1 MDRFFFFL
9 FFRSVRLRARARA
22 ERRGNK
28 ETTLAKR
35 TDFKTDDF
43 TKRERERKEER
54 REKEHAR
61 DERER
66 SNRPITVAAPFS
78 SSLVACYSLLSLTD
92 KPAGSG
98 DANLQLL
105 LRPVRL
111 GAVDPSQGVL
121 LARGV
126 RSFRISHSCVIVSWC
141 VVGLCCLLWGQKED
155 KKSCSEGNNFPR
167 AAKHFC
173 SFSFILLSRRQ
184 KAEGRGGRAR
194 VFSSFFVRFFF
205 EHSALSLLSLSFL
218 SLFSL
223 FSLKL
228 VRVFARILSTRK
240 LFGGGSKRQ
249 SSSSSFLIIKVNN
262 NTRAR
267 FTS

>member
-126 RSFRISHSCVIVSWC
+126 RSFRISHILSSYACDC
-141 VVGLCCLLWGQKED
+141 LVVEDVFVRTRRFGRERTRRRKKVRREQQAKEG
-155 KKSCSEGNNFPR
+155 ERERGR
-167 AAKHFC
+167 
-173 SFSFILLSRRQ
+173 
-184 KAEGRGGRAR
+184 ERGGA
-194 VFSSFFVRFFF
+194 FFHLFCWFCFFF
-205 EHSALSLLSLSFL
+205 EDDAFVVLP
-218 SLFSL
+218 LFSL
-223 FSLKL
+223 FFVCFYLE
-228 VRVFARILSTRK
+228 RFLSFCSK
-240 LFGGGSKRQ
+240 SHLFGASLLFLAAAQ
-249 SSSSSFLIIKVNN
+249 SANHRRRLNLSSLYIK
-262 NTRAR
+262 
-267 FTS
+267 

>member
-1 MDRFFFFL
+1 MLSKD
-9 FFRSVRLRARARA
+9 
-22 ERRGNK
+22 E
-28 ETTLAKR
+28 E
-35 TDFKTDDF
+35 
-43 TKRERERKEER
+43 TKRPHSPNFRFLQNRRLENERERRKETRKRTHVATRDRILRLPGPPLSISR
-54 REKEHAR
+54 RILHATL
-61 DERER
+61 
-66 SNRPITVAAPFS
+66 I
-78 SSLVACYSLLSLTD
+78 SLTD
-92 KPAGSG
+92 KPAGAR

-141 VVGLCCLLWGQKED
+141 VVGLCCLLRGQKED
-155 KKSCSEGNNFPR
+155 KKSCSEGNNFPS

-205 EHSALSLLSLSFL
+205 ENSALSLLSLSFL

-240 LFGGGSKRQ
+240 LFGGGSKLQ

>member
-126 RSFRISHSCVIVSWC
+126 RSFRISHILSSYACDCLVVEDVFVRTRRFGRERTRRIKKVRREQQAKEGKREKGERERRSVFFIFFVGSASFSRMMHSLCFLSFSCVFTS
-141 VVGLCCLLWGQKED
+141 
-155 KKSCSEGNNFPR
+155 N
-167 AAKHFC
+167 A
-173 SFSFILLSRRQ
+173 FSLS
-184 KAEGRGGRAR
+184 AR
-194 VFSSFFVRFFF
+194 NHTSLVRLSFFWRR
-205 EHSALSLLSLSFL
+205 
-218 SLFSL
+218 
-223 FSLKL
+223 LK
-228 VRVFARILSTRK
+228 AP
-240 LFGGGSKRQ
+240 
-249 SSSSSFLIIKVNN
+249 IIVVVSI
-262 NTRAR
+262 
-267 FTS
+267 FPHYI